1 MHNLDRTLDVNEAEY
16 EFEFAGEAEQE
27 AEYEGL
33 GEMEQLELA
42 AELLE
47 VSNEQELENFLG
59 DVFKSIGKGV
69 SNFANSSTGKALGGI
84 LKTVAKKALPIV
96 GGAAGGLLGGP
107 VGATVGSWAAD
118 KAGSLMGLE
127 LEGLSHDD
135 KQFEVA
141 QQFVKLAS
149 DAASAAAA
157 AHGAAPPDVVARKAF
172 IQAAQ
177 QHAPGLIRQVTNGA
191 TTSASGTRPS
201 SPSFMGH
208 SGRWHR
214 RGDKIVLVGV

>member
-69 SNFANSSTGKALGGI
+69 SNFANSSDRQGSRWHSQNRGEEGAPDSGRRGGRSARRAGRGDGR
-84 LKTVAKKALPIV
+84 LV
-96 GGAAGGLLGGP
+96 GGGQSRQPNG
-107 VGATVGSWAAD
+107 VR
-118 KAGSLMGLE
+118 
-127 LEGLSHDD
+127 
-135 KQFEVA
+135 
-141 QQFVKLAS
+141 
-149 DAASAAAA
+149 
-157 AHGAAPPDVVARKAF
+157 AR
-172 IQAAQ
+172 
-177 QHAPGLIRQVTNGA
+177 
-191 TTSASGTRPS
+191 RPQ
-201 SPSFMGH
+201 P
-208 SGRWHR
+208 R
-214 RGDKIVLVGV
+214 